1 MNKLLALAD
10 RVEKLTGPD
19 REVDLLVHNTL
30 GVEYRWSWVHGAFDG
45 PKDLAVEVEPE
56 WVTFAIAE
64 GAGAMDALWQPDV
77 IAVPRYTA
85 SLDAAM
91 TLVPE
96 GLWAEGSLSSPGQLE
111 VHGPCTY
118 DPLGKGWA
126 ATPALALCTAALR
139 ARAHGGGEG

>member
-1 MNKLLALAD
+1 MTDLTREGLVELAG
-10 RVEKLTGPD
+10 RCEQVSGPD
-19 REVDLLVHNTL
+19 RALDCLIGDAIGARTRN
-30 GVEYRWSWVHGAFDG
+30 GVINVSA
-45 PKDLAVEVEPE
+45 
-56 WVTFAIAE
+56 T
-64 GAGAMDALWQPDV
+64 
-77 IAVPRYTA
+77 YTA

-126 ATPALALCTAALR
+126 ATPALALCAAALKAR
-139 ARAHGGGEG
+139 ARAMEAGHG